1 MLLPMVVLFV
11 SWWPE
16 DHFEYEW
23 HLTEPEVERLRDQG
37 VHVVRLTGD
46 VLQPP
51 VNLGRLLARARFVWR
66 LLRLGRQSDLV
77 IGYMDSPSTRV
88 IAILRVLGLLRRPLF
103 TVTDFWLPPEG
114 RGLRGVLKRLFLRR
128 VYGGA
133 DVILFDTEPGLEL
146 YERLGLLGAR
156 PLKRYV
162 PSCAM
167 AGKVRWLQSRTEVV
181 TGELPAEQPYF
192 FAIGK
197 TLRDFGTVIE
207 AAKLVPEVR
216 FVIMTPKTLGG
227 LPANVK
233 QAPWGPFDDYLSALQ
248 GSAAVIIPLPATVD
262 AAGVRSLYE
271 AWALK
276 VPTIVADSEG
286 IARYLVGQSV
296 RSVLYRPGDAESLAA
311 AVGRVLSEG
320 DRVRQL
326 VSDAYVA
333 TDSGELSSTA
343 YMERFWK
350 VVQLALVNRS
360 RARLRSPSEGSFP
373 LSE

>member
-1 MLLPMVVLFV
+1 MVVLFV

-286 IARYLVGQSV
+286 IARYLVGQTV

-311 AVGRVLSEG
+311 AIGRVLSEG
-320 DRVRQL
+320 DGVRQL